1 MKRTFN
7 IFDGLFL
14 MALYFK
20 LTGTGLVV
28 CWVAVFLPY
37 MVEGALAL
45 IAAYSRLFGWSERI
59 KFWFWNW
66 AKDRAIKRAGTQA
79 RAYMKKQEEAGK
91 EQARQTGGNPGRFT
105 DPQNLGK

>member
-1 MKRTFN
+1 MKRQFN

-20 LTGTGLVV
+20 LTGTGLVL

-37 MVEGALAL
+37 MVEGALA
-45 IAAYSRLFGWSERI
+45 IIGAYSRLFGWNERV

-66 AKDRAIKRAGTQA
+66 AKNKAVKRAGAQA
-79 RAYMKKQEEAGK
+79 RAYMKAQEEAGK
-91 EQARQTGGNPGRFT
+91 EQARKTGGNPGQFV
-105 DPQNLGK
+105 DPKNLGK

>member
-7 IFDGLFL
+7 IFDGIFL

-20 LTGTGLVV
+20 LTGSGLVL

-37 MVEGALAL
+37 LIEGALAL
-45 IAAYSRLFGWSERI
+45 ITAYSRLFGWPERI

-66 AKDRAIKRAGTQA
+66 AKDWAVKRAGKRA
-79 RAYMKKQEEAGK
+79 RAYMKKQEQAGK
-91 EQARQTGGNPGRFT
+91 DHAATMGGNPGRFT